1 MGEAAVSVSGGCG
14 MKYAEMNILANE
26 YSDYLRVIRRLSFH
40 TVAAYS
46 GDLAR
51 FTAFVESEGLTFPP
65 DRRSARAF
73 AASLNR
79 QGTAEPQCEQEPCGG
94 TRILPISYKA
104 KNSGSRSLRGTRK
117 PEGEQANSGIP
128 A

>member
-1 MGEAAVSVSGGCG
+1 MGEAAVTVSGGCG
-14 MKYAEMNILANE
+14 MKNAEMNILANE
-26 YSDYLRVIRRLSFH
+26 YSEYLRVIRRLSSH

-65 DRRSARAF
+65 DRRGARAF

-79 QGTAEPQCEQEPCGG
+79 QGLQ
-94 TRILPISYKA
+94 
-104 KNSGSRSLRGTRK
+104 SRSVNRNLAAVRGFFRYLIKRKLVGRRSFRGT
-117 PEGEQANSGIP
+117 
-128 A
+128 